1 MESMNYWLSE
11 LSNKSAS
18 TKDHYQKFFQ
28 RFCAYTKKTPDELIE
43 QRRLDLKADDPRE
56 QHHIEFLLRG
66 FMGQLKDDGLCSSTT
81 MIGFAAVKSFF
92 EANEYPLRTKKSDYP
107 KGEHLGSYVITKQ
120 TIREILDN
128 PKTMKDKL
136 KVKALFMVLKD
147 SGLRVSDAANLS
159 YSQVSDGLEK
169 GLEFIPLTL
178 ITMKSKTVAKTFLGP
193 EAVNALKLYMDE
205 RRKGTRH
212 IVPETITANSPL
224 FRINQNF
231 NGKVKRVTRGSIS
244 SIMKWQCRKTGN
256 LKLSAHSFRKYLQT
270 NLDVAGIS
278 PNLIDQMLGHKLPN
292 SRDAYSLPSD
302 EQLLKAYMSA
312 YPQLRVYPDK
322 SEVEDRVSKLENDL
336 IDRNGVIV
344 ELMSKGNNKD
354 LEFQALKGEVSELKT
369 AVSLMVQVGEAKA
382 VSYRDAVEYNKKS
395 VAEQKN
401 NPLVKIVS
409 EKANID
415 FEARATELE
424 TQLAELR
431 AILKEQKQ
439 A

>member
-28 RFCAYTKKTPDELIE
+28 RFCTYTKKTPDELIL
-43 QRRLDLKADDPRE
+43 QRKQDLKADDPRE
-56 QHHIEFLLRG
+56 QRSIEFLLRG
-66 FMGQLKDDGLCSSTT
+66 FMGQLREDGLCSSTA

-92 EANEYPLRTKKSDYP
+92 EANEYPLRTKRSDYP

-147 SGLRVSDAANLS
+147 SGLRVSDAASLS
-159 YSQVSDGLEK
+159 YSQVSDGFEK
-169 GLEFIPLTL
+169 DLEFIPLTL
-178 ITMKSKTVAKTFLGP
+178 ITMKAKTVAKTFLGP

-212 IVPETITANSPL
+212 IVPETITAASPL

-244 SIMKWQCRKTGN
+244 SLMKWQCRKTGN

-302 EQLLKAYMSA
+302 EQLLKAYMNA

-322 SEVEDRVSKLENDL
+322 TEVEERVSKLETD
-336 IDRNGVIV
+336 ITERNNVIV
-344 ELMSKGNNKD
+344 D
-354 LEFQALKGEVSELKT
+354 LVSNGAKKTNEVQALQTQVS
-369 AVSLMVQVGEAKA
+369 S
-382 VSYRDAVEYNKKS
+382 
-395 VAEQKN
+395 
-401 NPLVKIVS
+401 
-409 EKANID
+409 
-415 FEARATELE
+415 
-424 TQLAELR
+424 
-431 AILKEQKQ
+431 LKEQMEEMHKILAEVYQ
-439 A
+439 GHAKPDYRFKDPKHPEDKTFPVWAFTLKEKKREREKS